1 MTICGEICAKR
12 GLSGTL
18 DIQSGAHT
26 AVWGGGSSKADAM
39 APDELLPQARAL
51 SAGLQ
56 AAAVWQLH
64 EC

>member
-1 MTICGEICAKR
+1 MTTSGESSAKETWVA
-12 GLSGTL
+12 TL